1 MGKRRLFSLAN
12 SKGFAVKYIIGE
24 VLLLFIGINLAIQ
37 FNNWNSAR
45 QAKKSIEIA
54 IEKINEETTYNKNE
68 LENSIK
74 SYHKIIAFLTA
85 HKEIGNFSTDI
96 VTSVDLMSKFRK
108 DFSDFYIVKDSS
120 KLGLDKYNYKGIIGI
135 EVEVTDLK
143 SIAWETAKSASILD
157 FTNYNCLYELES
169 VYNLQEK
176 VKISIDNAMSDLYN
190 GNFEKLLRSLKYLV
204 QLQDQLI
211 KTYDKLPNKL
221 LTCKS

>member
-37 FNNWNSAR
+37 FNNWNSTR
-45 QAKKSIEIA
+45 QARKSIEIA

-68 LENSIK
+68 LENSIE
-74 SYHKIIAFLTA
+74 SHHKIIAFLTA
-85 HKEIGNFSTDI
+85 YKEIGNFNTDI
-96 VTSVDLMSKFRK
+96 VTSTDLMSKFRK

-120 KLGLDKYNYKGIIGI
+120 KLGLDKYNYRGQIGI
-135 EVEVTDLK
+135 EIEVTDLK
-143 SIAWETAKSASILD
+143 SIAWETAKSTSILD
-157 FTNYNCLYELES
+157 FASYNCLYELES

-176 VKISIDNAMSDLYN
+176 VKISIDHAMSDFYN

-211 KTYDKLPNKL
+211 KIYDKLPNKL